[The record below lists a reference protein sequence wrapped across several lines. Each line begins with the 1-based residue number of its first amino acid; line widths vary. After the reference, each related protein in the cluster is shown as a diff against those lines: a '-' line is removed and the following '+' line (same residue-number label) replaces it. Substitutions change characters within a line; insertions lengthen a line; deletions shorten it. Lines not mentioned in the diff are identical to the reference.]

1 MQLPPKIP
9 AKEIGMSSFPD
20 GILKRSDSW
29 NTILIK
35 IITTAVVLINAE
47 IPAVTTINIGA
58 IKINGSMLSFFRPS
72 LSHFITPFSSKPMAT
87 IIKHSTVMVAELE
100 KPLIASSG
108 ETSCNSVREAIKKNA
123 ILSTVKYSVTNN
135 TIVINM
141 MLNTKIMSNST
152 KTLV

>member
-1 MQLPPKIP
+1 
-9 AKEIGMSSFPD
+9 
-20 GILKRSDSW
+20 
-29 NTILIK
+29 
-35 IITTAVVLINAE
+35 
-47 IPAVTTINIGA
+47 
-58 IKINGSMLSFFRPS
+58 
-72 LSHFITPFSSKPMAT
+72 
-87 IIKHSTVMVAELE
+87 MVAELE

-152 KTLV
+152 KPLI